1 MKKTVTKLTL
11 AVAAIALLSSACLKM
26 LDPRLRRDAVLPL
39 LQKEAESLKKDGE
52 KVDPALGVR
61 STWNIESVEVKEQP
75 GNDTSPWA
83 GTIRFKIE
91 SRMQEVDGSIV
102 TQSFEKRFEYV
113 YNSTLRRWIIQ
124 YTPPAPVKKS

>member
-39 LQKEAESLKKDGE
+39 LQKEAESLKRDGE

>member
-1 MKKTVTKLTL
+1 MKKIVTKLTL
-11 AVAAIALLSSACLKM
+11 AVAAFALLSSACLKM

-75 GNDTSPWA
+75 GNDTNPWA
-83 GTIRFKIE
+83 GTIRFRIE

-124 YTPPAPVKKS
+124 YTPPAPAKKS

>member
-1 MKKTVTKLTL
+1 MKQIVTRLTL
-11 AVAAIALLSSACLKM
+11 SVAALALLSSACLKS
-26 LDPRLRRDAVLPL
+26 LDPRLRREAVLPL
-39 LQKEAESLKKDGE
+39 LQKEAESLKRDGE

-61 STWNIESVEVKEQP
+61 ATWNIEAVEVKELP
-75 GNDTSPWA
+75 DNDTSPWA

-91 SRMQEVDGSIV
+91 SRMREVDGSIV

-124 YTPPAPVKKS
+124 YTPPAPAKNS

>member
-75 GNDTSPWA
+75 GNDTNPWA
-83 GTIRFKIE
+83 GTIRFRIE